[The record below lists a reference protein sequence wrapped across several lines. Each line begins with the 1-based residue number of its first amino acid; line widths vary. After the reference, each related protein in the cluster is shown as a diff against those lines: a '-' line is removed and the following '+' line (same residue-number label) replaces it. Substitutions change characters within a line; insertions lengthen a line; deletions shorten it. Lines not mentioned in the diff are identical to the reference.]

1 VRELPVYRPFALAAF
16 AATLVVGT
24 PLGIWMASWLYL
36 GAPAVPVE
44 WVLLHAHL
52 QIFGFFA
59 TLIPGVAP
67 HLFARFTGRAVTQGS
82 ATGWLFALLVG
93 GMVSRVWG
101 TWGRRPELVLMGAFL
116 EAAGFVMFG
125 LWVWRSLD
133 PPSLA
138 LLRRHLT
145 LSTGWFALACLA
157 EAVLR
162 WRALRAG
169 LALPDI
175 GGLRATH
182 VMGLFGGVIGW
193 VLGVLL
199 RAGPMFVPSWRVP
212 FGVARALPWVLALG
226 VCLAAAGETG
236 GWASS
241 VGIAVARL
249 GEFIALASVATVM
262 VMGGVARRTRGTL
275 PMLARSPQEARIFRL
290 AAASAGL
297 AVVGSAGATAAA
309 WGDVPAPLL
318 VDAVRHQVTIGFL
331 TSVVVAMVFRLIPV
345 LEETALPW
353 PWLRG
358 VAFWALLAGILLRSG
373 EVAVGHGWNGPAP
386 WVPLS
391 GLLVWLA
398 LGCVGANV
406 IGAIATAS
414 GEGHGGRR

>member
-1 VRELPVYRPFALAAF
+1 VREVPVYRPFALAAF
-16 AATLVVGT
+16 AATLIVGT

-36 GAPAVPVE
+36 GAPAVPIE
-44 WVLLHAHL
+44 WILLHAHL

-59 TLIPGVAP
+59 MLIPGVAP
-67 HLFARFTGRAVTQGS
+67 HLFARFTGRGVAQGR
-82 ATGWLFALLVG
+82 ATGWLFALLLG

-101 TWGRRPELVLMGAFL
+101 TWGRRPELVLMGAVL
-116 EAAGFVMFG
+116 ETAGFVMFG
-125 LWVWRSLD
+125 VQVWRSLD
-133 PPSLA
+133 PPPLA
-138 LLRRHLT
+138 LLRWHLT

-162 WRALRAG
+162 WRALLAG
-169 LALPDI
+169 LALLDV

-182 VMGLFGGVIGW
+182 VMGLFGGVVGW

-212 FGVARALPWVLALG
+212 LAAARALPWVLTLG
-226 VCLAAAGETG
+226 VCLAAIGEAGGSAPSTG
-236 GWASS
+236 I
-241 VGIAVARL
+241 VVARL
-249 GEFIALASVATVM
+249 GEFIVLASIAAVM
-262 VMGGVARRTRGTL
+262 VMGGVARRTRGAL

-309 WGDVPAPLL
+309 WNDAQAPLL
-318 VDAVRHQVTIGFL
+318 VDAVRHLVTVGFL

-353 PWLRG
+353 PRLRG
-358 VAFWALLAGILLRSG
+358 VAFWALLAGVLLRSG
-373 EVAVGHGWNGPAP
+373 EVAVGHGWSGPAP

-391 GLLVWLA
+391 GLLVSLA
-398 LGCVGANV
+398 LGCAGANV
-406 IGAIATAS
+406 IGAIVTAS
-414 GEGHGGRR
+414 GGGRGGRR

>member
-24 PLGIWMASWLYL
+24 PVGIWMASWLYL

-44 WVLLHAHL
+44 WILLHAHL

-59 TLIPGVAP
+59 MLIPGVAP
-67 HLFARFTGRAVTQGS
+67 HLFARFTGRGVTRGR
-82 ATGWLFALLVG
+82 ATGLLFALLVG
-93 GMVSRVWG
+93 GMVSRICG
-101 TWGRRPELVLMGAFL
+101 TWGRRPELILVGAFL
-116 EAAGFVMFG
+116 EAVGFVMFG
-125 LWVWRSLD
+125 LRVWRSLD
-133 PPSLA
+133 PPPLA
-138 LLRRHLT
+138 LLRWHLT

-157 EAVLR
+157 ETALR
-162 WRALRAG
+162 SRALRAG
-169 LALPDI
+169 LALPDV

-212 FGVARALPWVLALG
+212 LAAARAIPWVLALG
-226 VCLAAAGETG
+226 VCLAAAGEAG
-236 GWASS
+236 GWAPST
-241 VGIAVARL
+241 GIVVARL
-249 GEFIALASVATVM
+249 GEFIVLASVAAVM
-262 VMGGVARRTRGTL
+262 VTGGVARRTGGAL

-297 AVVGSAGATAAA
+297 AVIGSAGATAAA
-309 WGDVPAPLL
+309 WSDTPAPLL
-318 VDAVRHQVTIGFL
+318 VDAVRHLVTIGFL

-353 PWLRG
+353 PRLRG
-358 VAFWALLAGILLRSG
+358 VAFWALLAGVLLRSG
-373 EVAVGHGWNGPAP
+373 EVAVGHGWSGPAP

-391 GLLVWLA
+391 GLLVSLA
-398 LGCVGANV
+398 LGCAGANV
-406 IGAIATAS
+406 IGAIVTAS
-414 GEGHGGRR
+414 GGGRGGR